1 VAIESIGRVSSENQG
16 IPQQAVNTDDF
27 LKLFLT
33 QLNYQDP
40 LEPVDNREFLTQLA
54 EFSSLQIANSNSK
67 NMESL
72 LDVSS
77 VNQSVSLL
85 GKEVLVNSGNIPGG
99 SAVGTVSALEL
110 NGTNV
115 MLGITL
121 GGNTSEVIRVSPS
134 AVTVVRT
141 AK

>member
-1 VAIESIGRVSSENQG
+1 VSNESQG
-16 IPQQAVNTDDF
+16 LPQQAVNTDDF

-67 NMESL
+67 SMESL

-99 SAVGTVSALEL
+99 SAVGTVSAIEL
-110 NGTNV
+110 NGNNV
-115 MLGITL
+115 VLGVNI
-121 GGNTSEVIRVSPS
+121 SADDVIRVSPS

-141 AK
+141 TK

>member
-1 VAIESIGRVSSENQG
+1 MAIESIGRVSNESQSL
-16 IPQQAVNTDDF
+16 PQQAVNTDDF

-67 NMESL
+67 SMESL

-99 SAVGTVSALEL
+99 SAVGTVSAIEL
-110 NGTNV
+110 NGNNV
-115 MLGITL
+115 TL
-121 GGNTSEVIRVSPS
+121 GVSISADNVIRVSPS

-141 AK
+141 TK

>member
-1 VAIESIGRVSSENQG
+1 VAIESIGRVSNESQG
-16 IPQQAVNTDDF
+16 LPQQAVNTDDF

-67 NMESL
+67 SMESL

-99 SAVGTVSALEL
+99 SAVGTVSAIEL
-110 NGTNV
+110 NGNNV
-115 MLGITL
+115 VLGVNI
-121 GGNTSEVIRVSPS
+121 SADDVIRVSPS

-141 AK
+141 TK

>member
-1 VAIESIGRVSSENQG
+1 MAIESIGRVSNESQG
-16 IPQQAVNTDDF
+16 LPQQAVNTDDF

-67 NMESL
+67 SMESL

-77 VNQSVSLL
+77 INQSVSLL

-99 SAVGTVSALEL
+99 SAVGTVSAIEL
-110 NGTNV
+110 NGNNV
-115 MLGITL
+115 VLGVNI
-121 GGNTSEVIRVSPS
+121 SADDVIRVSPS

-141 AK
+141 TK

>member
-1 VAIESIGRVSSENQG
+1 VAIESIGRVSNESQG
-16 IPQQAVNTDDF
+16 LPQQAVNTDDF

-40 LEPVDNREFLTQLA
+40 LEPVDKREFLTQLA

-67 NMESL
+67 SMESL

-99 SAVGTVSALEL
+99 SAVGTVSAIEL
-110 NGTNV
+110 NGNNV
-115 MLGITL
+115 VLGVNI
-121 GGNTSEVIRVSPS
+121 SADDVIRVSPS

-141 AK
+141 TK

>member
-1 VAIESIGRVSSENQG
+1 MAIESIGRVSNESQG
-16 IPQQAVNTDDF
+16 LPQQAVNTDDF

-67 NMESL
+67 SMESL

-99 SAVGTVSALEL
+99 SAVGTVSAIEL
-110 NGTNV
+110 NGNNV
-115 MLGITL
+115 VLGVNISAD
-121 GGNTSEVIRVSPS
+121 NVIRVSPS

-141 AK
+141 TK

>member
-1 VAIESIGRVSSENQG
+1 MAIESIGRVSNESQG
-16 IPQQAVNTDDF
+16 LPQQAVNTDDF

-67 NMESL
+67 SMESL

-99 SAVGTVSALEL
+99 SAVGTVSAIEL
-110 NGTNV
+110 NGNNV
-115 MLGITL
+115 VLGVNI
-121 GGNTSEVIRVSPS
+121 SADDVIRVSPS

>member
-1 VAIESIGRVSSENQG
+1 MAIESIGRVSNESQSL
-16 IPQQAVNTDDF
+16 PQQAVNTDDF

-67 NMESL
+67 SMESL

-99 SAVGTVSALEL
+99 SAVGTVSAIEL
-110 NGTNV
+110 NGNYV
-115 MLGITL
+115 TL
-121 GGNTSEVIRVSPS
+121 AVSISADNVIRVSPS
-134 AVTVVRT
+134 TVTVVRT
-141 AK
+141 TK

>member
-1 VAIESIGRVSSENQG
+1 MAIESIGRVSNESQG
-16 IPQQAVNTDDF
+16 LPQQAVNTDDF

-67 NMESL
+67 SMESL

-99 SAVGTVSALEL
+99 SAVGTVSAIEL
-110 NGTNV
+110 NGNNV
-115 MLGITL
+115 VLGVNI
-121 GGNTSEVIRVSPS
+121 SADDVIRVSPS

-141 AK
+141 TK

>member
-1 VAIESIGRVSSENQG
+1 MAIESIGRVSNESQG
-16 IPQQAVNTDDF
+16 LPQQAVNTDDF

-67 NMESL
+67 SMESL

-99 SAVGTVSALEL
+99 SAVGTVSAIEL
-110 NGTNV
+110 NGNNMV
-115 MLGITL
+115 LGVNI
-121 GGNTSEVIRVSPS
+121 SADDVIRVSPS

-141 AK
+141 TK